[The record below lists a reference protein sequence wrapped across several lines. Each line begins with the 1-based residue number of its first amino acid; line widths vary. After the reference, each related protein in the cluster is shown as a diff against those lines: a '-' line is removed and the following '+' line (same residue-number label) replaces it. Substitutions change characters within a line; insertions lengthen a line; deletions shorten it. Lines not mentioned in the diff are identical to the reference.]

1 MNIVKQASPELAHVA
16 DLIKDIPIAMLTTI
30 GADGELSGRPMGGL
44 EMDLHGAIW
53 FFTHIRSTKVEEL
66 HSVSLAFTDQ
76 DKSTYVSLSGHG
88 EISTDRNEIRRL
100 WTHFVKP
107 WFPEGPE
114 SSDLALLK
122 FVPDAAEYWDGPSN
136 KMVRAFGMLASI
148 AAGSPIGVGEHGSH
162 EGLSAQ
168 GSASAK

>member
-1 MNIVKQASPELAHVA
+1 MNIVEQTSPELVHVA
-16 DLIKDIPIAMLTTI
+16 GLIKGISIAMLTTI
-30 GADGELSGRPMGGL
+30 GSDGELSSRPMGGL

-53 FFTHIRSTKVEEL
+53 FFTNVHSSKVEEL
-66 HSVSLAFTDQ
+66 HAMGLAFTDP

-100 WTHFVKP
+100 WTPFVKP

-122 FVPDAAEYWDGPSN
+122 FVPDAADYWDGPNN
-136 KMVRAFGMLASI
+136 KMIRAFGMLASI
-148 AAGSPIGVGEHGSH
+148 AAAKPIAMGEHGSH
-162 EGLSAQ
+162 KDLSAQ
-168 GSASAK
+168 SPEQAS